1 MEIAGYVRRIAQD
14 RTIRLV
20 AAARLRDPVLRALV
34 DEADLA
40 ALEEIERATSGRLR
54 AQATGTER
62 LDRRE
67 LVYGVAHAHF
77 INAAFAYFMP
87 RSLNRFN
94 GPGRG
99 AWYAAL
105 ALDTSV
111 AAVAFHME
119 RELANVGDFTATVD
133 YAELYAS
140 FIGDFVDLREAKPRP
155 HFLDPDPAKS
165 YAAGNAFAD
174 AVRGAG
180 HYGIVYPSA
189 RHAGGRRLVALVP
202 HAVQSVAKG
211 EVVRLTW
218 TGSPGPSVSELM
230 APRSDNAAAPRKET
244 GLTE

>member
-1 MEIAGYVRRIAQD
+1 LEIATYIRRIVQD

-20 AAARLRDPVLRALV
+20 ATARLRDPVLRKLV

-40 ALEEIERATSGRLR
+40 GLEEIEGATSGRLR
-54 AQATGTER
+54 AQATGAER

-105 ALDTSV
+105 ALDTCV
-111 AAVAFHME
+111 AEVGFHME
-119 RELANVGDFTATVD
+119 RELANIADFNATVD

-140 FIGDFVDLREAKPRP
+140 FIGDFADLRDATPLP
-155 HFLDPDPAKS
+155 HFLDPDPDRS
-165 YAAGNAFAD
+165 YPAGNAFAD
-174 AVRGAG
+174 AVRSAG

-189 RHAGGRRLVALVP
+189 RHTGGTCLVALVP
-202 HAVQSVAKG
+202 HAVQSVRQGA
-211 EVVRLTW
+211 VIRLAW
-218 TGSPGPSVSELM
+218 SGKPSPRVSQPGPAQPS
-230 APRSDNAAAPRKET
+230 
-244 GLTE
+244 

>member
-1 MEIAGYVRRIAQD
+1 MDLAAHVRRIAQD

-20 AAARLRDPVLRALV
+20 ATARLRDPVLRQLV

-40 ALEEIERATSGRLR
+40 ALEEIEGATSGRLR
-54 AQATGTER
+54 AQAVGAER

-105 ALDTSV
+105 VRATCV
-111 AAVAFHME
+111 AEVAFHME
-119 RELANVGDFTATVD
+119 RELTNIADFNATVD
-133 YAELYAS
+133 YVELYAS
-140 FIGDFVDLREAKPRP
+140 FIGDFVDLRDARPRP
-155 HFLDPDPAKS
+155 EFLDPDPGKS

-174 AVRGAG
+174 AVRSAG

-189 RHAGGRRLVALVP
+189 RHAGGTCLVALTP
-202 HAVQSVAKG
+202 HAVQSVAQG
-211 EVVRLTW
+211 AVIRLMW
-218 TGSPGPSVSELM
+218 TGTPGPRMSQLGP
-230 APRSDNAAAPRKET
+230 A
-244 GLTE
+244 

>member
-1 MEIAGYVRRIAQD
+1 LHIAPYVRHIVQD

-20 AAARLRDPVLRALV
+20 AGARLRDPVLRKLV
-34 DEADLA
+34 EESDLA
-40 ALEEIERATSGRLR
+40 ALEQIEGATSGGLR
-54 AQATGTER
+54 AQAIGAER

-87 RSLNRFN
+87 RSLNRFS

-105 ALDTSV
+105 ARDTCV
-111 AAVAFHME
+111 AEVAFHME
-119 RELANVGDFTATVD
+119 RELANIADFNATVD

-155 HFLDPDPAKS
+155 DFLDPDPDKS

-174 AVRGAG
+174 AVRAAG

-189 RHAGGRRLVALVP
+189 RHSGGTCLVALVP
-202 HAVQSVAKG
+202 HAVQSVAQG
-211 EVVRLTW
+211 AVIRLVW
-218 TGSPGPSVSELM
+218 TGKPGPRVSQVG
-230 APRSDNAAAPRKET
+230 AASSK
-244 GLTE
+244 

>member
-1 MEIAGYVRRIAQD
+1 MEIATYIRRIVQD

-20 AAARLRDPVLRALV
+20 ATARLRDPVLRKLV

-40 ALEEIERATSGRLR
+40 GLEEIEGATSGRLR
-54 AQATGTER
+54 AQATGAER

-105 ALDTSV
+105 ALDTCV
-111 AAVAFHME
+111 AEVGFHME
-119 RELANVGDFTATVD
+119 RELANIADFNATVD

-140 FIGDFVDLREAKPRP
+140 FIGDFADLRDATPLP
-155 HFLDPDPAKS
+155 HFLDPDPDRS
-165 YAAGNAFAD
+165 YPAGNAFAD
-174 AVRGAG
+174 AVRSAG

-189 RHAGGRRLVALVP
+189 RHTGGTCLVALVP
-202 HAVQSVAKG
+202 HAVQSVRQGA
-211 EVVRLTW
+211 VIRLAW
-218 TGSPGPSVSELM
+218 SGKPSPRVSQPGPAQPS
-230 APRSDNAAAPRKET
+230 
-244 GLTE
+244 

>member
-1 MEIAGYVRRIAQD
+1 VPTFPENALVEIATYVRRIVQD

-20 AAARLRDPVLRALV
+20 ATARLRDPVLRKLV

-40 ALEEIERATSGRLR
+40 GLEEIEGATSGRLR
-54 AQATGTER
+54 AQGTGAER

-105 ALDTSV
+105 ALDTCV
-111 AAVAFHME
+111 AEVGFHME
-119 RELANVGDFTATVD
+119 RELANIADFNATVD
-133 YAELYAS
+133 YAELYAG
-140 FIGDFVDLREAKPRP
+140 FIGDFVDLRDATPLP
-155 HFLDPDPAKS
+155 HFLDPDPDRS
-165 YAAGNAFAD
+165 YPAGNAFAD
-174 AVRGAG
+174 AVRSVG

-189 RHAGGRRLVALVP
+189 RHTGGTCLVALVP
-202 HAVQSVAKG
+202 HAVQSVRQGA
-211 EVVRLTW
+211 VIRLAW
-218 TGSPGPSVSELM
+218 TGTPGPRVSQLGP
-230 APRSDNAAAPRKET
+230 AQPT
-244 GLTE
+244 